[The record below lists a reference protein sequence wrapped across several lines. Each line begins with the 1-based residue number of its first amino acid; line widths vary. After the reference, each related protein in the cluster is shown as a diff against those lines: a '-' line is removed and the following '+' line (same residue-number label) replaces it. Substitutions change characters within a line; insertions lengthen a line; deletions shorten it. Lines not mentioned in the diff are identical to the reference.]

1 MTDEKDQNEIDPR
14 SNNPISMNPTNPASL
29 ALIQNNLRI
38 KSELEIVAKA
48 LDNSLRK
55 IKIYQQRFREPEKR
69 DQEVQG
75 SFYYFSSQN

>member
-1 MTDEKDQNEIDPR
+1 
-14 SNNPISMNPTNPASL
+14 MNPTNPASL

-75 SFYYFSSQN
+75 LFYYFSS